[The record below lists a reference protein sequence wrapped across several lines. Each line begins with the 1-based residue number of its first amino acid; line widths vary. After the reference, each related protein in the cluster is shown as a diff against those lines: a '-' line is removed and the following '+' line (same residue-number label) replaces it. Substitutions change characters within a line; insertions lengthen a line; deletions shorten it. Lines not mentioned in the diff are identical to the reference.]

1 MDTLQ
6 NIMKIF
12 FALVLSVVMTVSLLA
27 EETVIDKIFENA
39 LHSHVAYEN
48 LRILCKTTEGRLAGT
63 PEAAA
68 AVEFTRQIMEG
79 MDLDSVYLQEVMVPN
94 WQRGEPEVARAISA
108 RLGTAELTALAF
120 GLSVGTGPEGL
131 TAPVIELDGLDQLEE
146 LGREKLEG
154 KIVFFNRH
162 FDHSHYNTFDG
173 YSATVGP
180 RFRGPAMAAEYGAVA
195 AVVRSVTSADHDYAH
210 TGVTRFAEDGPN
222 IPALALSPVA
232 ADKLSSWLKND
243 PELTLYLRN
252 TSHRLPDVLSYN
264 VIGEIRG
271 SEYPNEI
278 ITVGGHLDAW
288 DNSQG
293 AHDDGAGCM
302 QSIDVLR
309 IFRELGIQPKR
320 TVRAVMFM
328 DEEIA
333 QRGGNKYAGQA
344 NAHGEEHYFAI
355 ESDRGAFTP
364 RGFSIDSD
372 DTRLKAMQ
380 SLKPYFE
387 PYGMHEIFAGFS
399 GVDIVPL
406 KNYYDEVTLAGLHTD
421 TQRYFD
427 LHHAASDT
435 FDQVNR
441 REMQLGSAAMAAV
454 IYLVDILDLL
464 IINNK
469 ND

>member
-1 MDTLQ
+1 MIRISLFLVCFLLMSPVLTAKEDV
-6 NIMKIF
+6 IREIF
-12 FALVLSVVMTVSLLA
+12 Q
-27 EETVIDKIFENA
+27 NA
-39 LHSHVAYEN
+39 LHSDVAYEN
-48 LRILCKTTEGRLAGT
+48 LRILCETTEGRLAGT

-68 AVEFTRQIMEG
+68 AVEFTRHIMLG

-94 WQRGEPEVARAISA
+94 WQRGEPEVARIISA
-108 RLGTAELTALAF
+108 RLGTADLTALAF
-120 GLSVGTGPEGL
+120 GLSVGTGPDGIA
-131 TAPVIELDGLDQLEE
+131 APVIEIDGTEQLAA

-173 YSATVGP
+173 YSATVGA
-180 RFRGPAMAAEYGAVA
+180 RFRGPAMAAEHGAVA
-195 AVVRSVTSADHDYAH
+195 AVVRSVTSASHDYAH

-232 ADKLSSWLKND
+232 ADKLSNWLKND
-243 PELTLYLRN
+243 PELNLYLRN

-288 DNSQG
+288 DNTQG

-333 QRGGNKYAGQA
+333 QRGGNKYAKIA
-344 NAHGEEHYFAI
+344 NAQGEKHYFAI

-372 DTRLKAMQ
+372 DARLEAVK

-387 PYGMHEIFAGFS
+387 PYGIHEIFAGFS

-406 KNYYDEVTLAGLHTD
+406 KNYYDNVTLAGLHTD

-441 REMQLGSAAMAAV
+441 REMQLGTAAMAAL
-454 IYLVDILDLL
+454 IYLVDALDLL
-464 IINNK
+464 VIE
-469 ND
+469 

>member
-1 MDTLQ
+1 MMTSL
-6 NIMKIF
+6 
-12 FALVLSVVMTVSLLA
+12 FAS
-27 EETVIDKIFENA
+27 EEVISEIFENA
-39 LHSHVAYEN
+39 LHSHEAYEN
-48 LRILCKTTEGRLAGT
+48 LRILCEKTEGRLAGT

-79 MDLDSVYLQEVMVPN
+79 MELDSVYLQEVMVPN

-108 RLGTAELTALAF
+108 RLGTAELTVLAF

-131 TAPVIELDGLDQLEE
+131 TAPVIELDGLDQLEI
-146 LGREKLEG
+146 LGREQLEG

-162 FDHSHYNTFDG
+162 FDHSYYNTFDG
-173 YSATVGP
+173 YSATVGA

-232 ADKLSSWLKND
+232 ADKLSSWLKKD
-243 PELTLYLRN
+243 PELNLYLRN

-271 SEYPNEI
+271 SDYPNEI

-288 DNSQG
+288 DNTEG

-333 QRGGNKYAGQA
+333 QRGGNKYADL
-344 NAHGEEHYFAI
+344 AHKHREEHYFAI

-364 RGFSIDSD
+364 RGFSVDTD
-372 DTRLKAMQ
+372 DTRLEAMKT
-380 SLKPYFE
+380 LKPYFE

-406 KNYYDEVTLAGLHTD
+406 KNHYDEVTLAGLHTD

-435 FDQVNR
+435 FEQVNR
-441 REMQLGSAAMAAV
+441 REMQLGSAAMAAL
-454 IYLVDILDLL
+454 IYLVDSLDLL
-464 IINNK
+464 VTE
-469 ND
+469 

>member
-1 MDTLQ
+1 MNILQ
-6 NIMKIF
+6 NMMKIF
-12 FALVLSVVMTVSLLA
+12 FALVLSVGMTASLLA
-27 EETVIDKIFENA
+27 EEKVTDKIFENA
-39 LHSHVAYEN
+39 LHSDVAYEN
-48 LRILCKTTEGRLAGT
+48 LRILCEATEGRLAGT

-131 TAPVIELDGLDQLEE
+131 TAPVIELDGLEKLEV

-173 YSATVGP
+173 YSETVGA
-180 RFRGPAMAAEYGAVA
+180 RFRGPAMAAEYGALA
-195 AVVRSVTSADHDYAH
+195 TVVRSVTSADHDYAH
-210 TGVTRFAEDGPN
+210 TGVTRFREDGIN

-232 ADKLSSWLKND
+232 ADKLSSWLEKD

-252 TSHRLPDVLSYN
+252 TSRRLPDVLSYN

-278 ITVGGHLDAW
+278 ITVGGHLDSW

-309 IFRELGIQPKR
+309 IFKELNIQPKR

-333 QRGGNKYAGQA
+333 QQGGNKYAGLA
-344 NAHGEEHYFAI
+344 NTHGEEHYFAI

-364 RGFSIDSD
+364 RGFSIDTD
-372 DTRLKAMQ
+372 EERLAAMK
-380 SLKPYFE
+380 SLVNYFE
-387 PYGMHEIFAGFS
+387 PYGIHEIFEGFS

-406 KNYYDEVTLAGLHTD
+406 KNYYDDVTLAGLHTD

-441 REMQLGSAAMAAV
+441 REMQLGSAAMAAL
-454 IYLVDILDLL
+454 IYLVDTLDLL
-464 IINNK
+464 VF
-469 ND
+469 D

>member
-1 MDTLQ
+1 
-6 NIMKIF
+6 MKTRSSILYTCF
-12 FALVLSVVMTVSLLA
+12 VLVLIMGWATSVHSRDAVVR
-27 EETVIDKIFENA
+27 EIFENA
-39 LHSHVAYEN
+39 LLSNVAYEN
-48 LRILCKTTEGRLAGT
+48 LRILCETTEGRIAGT

-68 AVEFTRQIMEG
+68 AVEFTRQIMAG
-79 MDLDSVYLQEVMVPN
+79 MELDSVYLQEVMVPN
-94 WQRGEPEVARAISA
+94 WQRGEPEVARAVSA
-108 RLGTAELTALAF
+108 KMGTADLNVLAF
-120 GLSVGTGPEGL
+120 GLSVGTGPDGL
-131 TAPVIELDGLDQLEE
+131 VAPVVELHHLDQLDE
-146 LGREKLEG
+146 LGREGLEG
-154 KIVFFNRH
+154 RIVFFNRP
-162 FDHSHYNTFDG
+162 FDHSYYNTFRG
-173 YSATVGP
+173 YGATVDQ

-195 AVVRSVTSADHDYAH
+195 TVVRSITSADHDYPH
-210 TGVTRFAEDGPN
+210 TGVTRFVEGGPN

-232 ADKLSSWLKND
+232 ADKLSGWLKKD

-271 SEYPNEI
+271 STYPNEI

-288 DNSQG
+288 DNTQG

-309 IFRELGIQPKR
+309 IFRELDIQPKR

-333 QRGGNKYAGQA
+333 QRGGNKYAELA
-344 NAHGEEHYFAI
+344 AERGEEHYFAI

-364 RGFSIDSD
+364 RGFSIDTDSE
-372 DTRLKAMQ
+372 RLAAMKT
-380 SLKPYFE
+380 LKVYFT
-387 PYGMHEIFAGFS
+387 PFGMHEFFAGGS
-399 GVDIVPL
+399 GVDIAPL
-406 KNYYDEVTLAGLHTD
+406 KNYYDDVTLVGLVVD
-421 TQRYFD
+421 SQRYFD

-464 IINNK
+464 AE
-469 ND
+469 

>member
-1 MDTLQ
+1 MQIPMRKTILFFLLFCGLAANLRAHDQ
-6 NIMKIF
+6 VVRAIF
-12 FALVLSVVMTVSLLA
+12 
-27 EETVIDKIFENA
+27 DNA
-39 LHSHVAYEN
+39 LASDVAYEN
-48 LRILCKTTEGRLAGT
+48 LRILCETTEGRIAGT

-68 AVEFTRQIMEG
+68 AVEFTRQIMAG
-79 MDLDSVYLQEVMVPN
+79 MELDSVYLQEVMVPN
-94 WQRGEPEVARAISA
+94 WQRGEPEVVRAVSTV
-108 RLGTAELTALAF
+108 LGTAELTALAF
-120 GLSVGTGPEGL
+120 GLSVGTGPDGL
-131 TAPVIELDGLDQLEE
+131 VAPVVELQHLSELEA
-146 LGREKLEG
+146 LGREGLEG
-154 KIVFFNRH
+154 RIVFFNRP
-162 FDHSHYNTFDG
+162 FDQSHYNTFAG
-173 YSATVGP
+173 YSATVDQ

-195 AVVRSVTSADHDYAH
+195 AVVRSVTSANHDYAH
-210 TGVTRFAEDGPN
+210 TGVTRFVEGGGN

-232 ADKLSSWLKND
+232 ADKLSQWLKTD
-243 PELTLYLRN
+243 PELTLFVRN

-271 SEYPNEI
+271 SHYPNEI

-309 IFRELGIQPKR
+309 LFRELGLQPKR

-333 QRGGNKYAGQA
+333 QRGGNKYAELA
-344 NAHGEEHYFAI
+344 AARGEEHYFAI

-364 RGFSIDSD
+364 RGFSIDTDSL
-372 DTRLKAMQ
+372 RLEAMK
-380 SLKPYFE
+380 SLKPFFE
-387 PYGMHEIFAGFS
+387 PYGMHEFFAGGS
-399 GVDIVPL
+399 GVDIAPL
-406 KNYYDEVTLAGLHTD
+406 KNFYDTVTLVGLVTD
-421 TQRYFD
+421 SQRYFD

-454 IYLVDILDLL
+454 IYLVDVLDLL
-464 IINNK
+464 K
-469 ND
+469 DVQ

>member
-1 MDTLQ
+1 MTKMFLS
-6 NIMKIF
+6 
-12 FALVLSVVMTVSLLA
+12 LVLSLLMMPSLIA
-27 EETVIDKIFENA
+27 KEEVIREIFANA

-48 LRILCKTTEGRLAGT
+48 LRILCETTEGRLSGT

-68 AVEFTRQIMEG
+68 AVEFTRQVMAG

-131 TAPVIELDGLDQLEE
+131 TAPVVELDGLDELEA
-146 LGREKLEG
+146 LGREQLEG
-154 KIVFFNRH
+154 RIVFFNRH
-162 FDHSHYNTFDG
+162 FDHSYYNTFDG
-173 YSATVGP
+173 YSATVGA
-180 RFRGPAMAAEYGAVA
+180 RFRGPALAAEYGAVA
-195 AVVRSVTSADHDYAH
+195 AVVRSVTTADHDYAH
-210 TGVTRFAEDGPN
+210 TGVTRFVDGGPN

-232 ADKLSSWLKND
+232 ADKLSNWLQKD
-243 PELTLYLRN
+243 PDLNLYLRN

-271 SEYPNEI
+271 SKYPNEI
-278 ITVGGHLDAW
+278 ITVGGHLDSW
-288 DNSQG
+288 DNTQG

-333 QRGGNKYAGQA
+333 QRGGNKYADLA
-344 NAHGEEHYFAI
+344 HKHGEEHYFAI

-364 RGFSIDSD
+364 RGFSIDAD
-372 DTRLKAMQ
+372 DTRLEAVKT
-380 SLKPYFE
+380 LKPYFQ
-387 PYGMHEIFAGFS
+387 PYGIHEIFAGFS

-441 REMQLGSAAMAAV
+441 REMQLGSAAMAAL
-454 IYLVDILDLL
+454 IYLVDALDLL
-464 IINNK
+464 VT
-469 ND
+469 D

>member
-1 MDTLQ
+1 MNILQ
-6 NIMKIF
+6 NMMKIF
-12 FALVLSVVMTVSLLA
+12 FALVLSVGMTASLLA
-27 EETVIDKIFENA
+27 EEKVTDKIFENA
-39 LHSHVAYEN
+39 LHSDVAYEN
-48 LRILCKTTEGRLAGT
+48 LRILCEATEGRLAGT

-131 TAPVIELDGLDQLEE
+131 TAPVIELDGLEKLEV

-173 YSATVGP
+173 YSETVGA

-210 TGVTRFAEDGPN
+210 TGVTRFADDGPN

-232 ADKLSSWLKND
+232 ADKLSNWLKND
-243 PELTLYLRN
+243 PELNLYLRN

-333 QRGGNKYAGQA
+333 QRGGNKYADLA
-344 NAHGEEHYFAI
+344 HAHGESHYFAI

-364 RGFSIDSD
+364 RGFSIDAD
-372 DTRLKAMQ
+372 DARLDAMK

-406 KNYYDEVTLAGLHTD
+406 KNYYDDVTLAGLHTD

-435 FDQVNR
+435 FDKVNR
-441 REMQLGSAAMAAV
+441 REMQLGSAAMAAL
-454 IYLVDILDLL
+454 IYLVDTLDLL
-464 IINNK
+464 V

>member
-1 MDTLQ
+1 MFL
-6 NIMKIF
+6 IF
-12 FALVLSVVMTVSLLA
+12 LLVLSFPLQSNEKVVRH
-27 EETVIDKIFENA
+27 IFENA
-39 LHSHVAYEN
+39 LHSDVAYKN
-48 LRILCKTTEGRLAGT
+48 LHILCETTEGRIAGT

-68 AVEFTRQIMEG
+68 AVEFTRQIMAG

-94 WQRGEPEVARAISA
+94 WQRGEPEVVRAVSPV
-108 RLGTAELTALAF
+108 LGTTELTALAF
-120 GLSVGTGPEGL
+120 GLSVGTGPDGL
-131 TAPVIELDGLDQLEE
+131 VAPVIELHHLNQLEE
-146 LGREKLEG
+146 LGREGLEG
-154 KIVFFNRH
+154 RVVFFNRP
-162 FDHSHYNTFDG
+162 FDHSYYNTFAG
-173 YSATVGP
+173 YSATVDQ

-195 AVVRSVTSADHDYAH
+195 AVIRSVTSANHDYAH
-210 TGVTRFAEDGPN
+210 TGVTRFVEGGPN

-232 ADKLSSWLKND
+232 ADKLSQWLRTD
-243 PELTLYLRN
+243 PDLALFIRN

-271 SEYPNEI
+271 SRYPNEI

-309 IFRELGIQPKR
+309 IFRELAIQPKR

-333 QRGGNKYAGQA
+333 QRGGNQYAELA
-344 NAHGEEHYFAI
+344 ARRGEEHYFAI

-364 RGFSIDSD
+364 RGFSIDTD
-372 DTRLKAMQ
+372 EARLQAMK
-380 SLKPYFE
+380 SLKPFFE
-387 PYGMHEIFAGFS
+387 PFGMHEFFAGGS
-399 GVDIVPL
+399 GVDIAPL
-406 KNYYDEVTLAGLHTD
+406 KNYYDTVTLVGLVTD
-421 TQRYFD
+421 SQRYFD

-454 IYLVDILDLL
+454 IYLVDVLDLL
-464 IINNK
+464 V
-469 ND
+469 DPL

>member
-1 MDTLQ
+1 MNTLTSMTKPLFAFGFSFLMMTSLFAREEV
-6 NIMKIF
+6 ISEIF
-12 FALVLSVVMTVSLLA
+12 
-27 EETVIDKIFENA
+27 DNA
-39 LHSHVAYEN
+39 LHSYEAYDN
-48 LRILCKTTEGRLAGT
+48 LRILCEKTEGRLSGT

-79 MDLDSVYLQEVMVPN
+79 MDLDRVYLQEVMVPN
-94 WQRGEPEVARAISA
+94 WQRGEPEVARAIST
-108 RLGTAELTALAF
+108 RLGITELTALAF

-131 TAPVIELDGLDQLEE
+131 TAPVIELNGLEE
-146 LGREKLEG
+146 LEVLGQEALEG

-173 YSATVGP
+173 YSATVGA

-195 AVVRSVTSADHDYAH
+195 AVVRSVTTADHDYAH

-232 ADKLSSWLKND
+232 ADKLSNWLQKD
-243 PELTLYLRN
+243 PDLSLYLRN

-288 DNSQG
+288 DNTQG

-309 IFRELGIQPKR
+309 IFLELGIQPKR

-333 QRGGNKYAGQA
+333 QRGGNKYADLA
-344 NAHGEEHYFAI
+344 HKHGETHYFAI

-364 RGFSIDSD
+364 RGFSIDAD
-372 DTRLKAMQ
+372 DDRLEAMKT
-380 SLKPYFE
+380 LKPYFE
-387 PYGMHEIFAGFS
+387 PYGIHEIFAGFS

-406 KNYYDEVTLAGLHTD
+406 KNYYDDVTLAGLHTD

-441 REMQLGSAAMAAV
+441 REMQLGSAAMAAL
-454 IYLVDILDLL
+454 IYLVDTLDLL
-464 IINNK
+464 VT
-469 ND
+469 D